1 MIVSHDVGFSIKEKK
16 FLNKTDQTFRYQ
28 KGTLGLWYTHIA
40 QLNGNVKN
48 YYQKRKLKAR

>member
-48 YYQKRKLKAR
+48 YYQ